1 MTGLHF
7 LGCKC
12 CGTCDRH
19 SQVVQV
25 ALAYLRYE
33 LKFTGSLATS
43 SVGSNYVGT
52 SADGESKHTDGQV
65 WGEPLLAEKTG
76 H

>member
-1 MTGLHF
+1 MGPHAVLADRTVRENIMTGLHF

-12 CGTCDRH
+12 CGTYDRH

-43 SVGSNYVGT
+43 SVGSNRVT
-52 SADGESKHTDGQV
+52 
-65 WGEPLLAEKTG
+65 
-76 H
+76 